1 MGYWNKEQYAAWS
14 PSSVP
19 KLFPPN
25 RSHGPDLQKI
35 VYHLYCL
42 KMKLKSKEDLKKIST
57 ETRKYLNLMFRSVCS
72 CQDFKDLQNPLIRDS
87 LDIALSDI
95 LDNIIPSIEL
105 GNPPPFIPFRETS
118 YTMLNDFRNIEMICD
133 DLMTDLEEYAEI
145 DEEFSVVRQRPP
157 FKAIF
162 NKFTKRTNSPLANI
176 LLKYTALNFLLWEAD
191 HSDIGFFPS
200 GINGQGNYQ
209 PILRDHLNFDLDISL
224 TRLAGTEY
232 SEVSR
237 TIDSRITILYV

>member
-145 DEEFSVVRQRPP
+145 DEEFS
-157 FKAIF
+157 
-162 NKFTKRTNSPLANI
+162 
-176 LLKYTALNFLLWEAD
+176 
-191 HSDIGFFPS
+191 
-200 GINGQGNYQ
+200 
-209 PILRDHLNFDLDISL
+209 
-224 TRLAGTEY
+224 
-232 SEVSR
+232 
-237 TIDSRITILYV
+237 

>member
-1 MGYWNKEQYAAWS
+1 MAYS
-14 PSSVP
+14 
-19 KLFPPN
+19 
-25 RSHGPDLQKI
+25 
-35 VYHLYCL
+35 
-42 KMKLKSKEDLKKIST
+42 EDLKKIST

-145 DEEFSVVRQRPP
+145 DEEFSGMPRLVKVLLTFYPNIP
-157 FKAIF
+157 FW
-162 NKFTKRTNSPLANI
+162 N
-176 LLKYTALNFLLWEAD
+176 
-191 HSDIGFFPS
+191 
-200 GINGQGNYQ
+200 
-209 PILRDHLNFDLDISL
+209 
-224 TRLAGTEY
+224 
-232 SEVSR
+232 
-237 TIDSRITILYV
+237 